1 MDDVLQAFRDAE
13 LEDGDLRDLF
23 SGNDS
28 FVTQSPEAHVFRSE
42 RAASRQVMKVK
53 DAVNKA
59 NIMPEYRLCDCE
71 GCEDSSY
78 SWTAV
83 TDDDDDDYSQ
93 ETDQW
98 SERLELN
105 ELAS

>member
-13 LEDGDLRDLF
+13 LEDGDFHDLF

-28 FVTQSPEAHVFRSE
+28 FLTQSSEAHVFRSE
-42 RAASRQVMKVK
+42 RAASQQVMEVK
-53 DAVNKA
+53 DEVNKA
-59 NIMPEYRLCDCE
+59 NIMTELRPCDCE
-71 GCEDSSY
+71 GCEDFSY

-93 ETDQW
+93 ENDQW
-98 SERLELN
+98 NERLELN
-105 ELAS
+105 EYAS